1 MTTSAATTTCPRRSW
16 PAKTSKT
23 GPPSKRTRTPRQSVN
38 AAVVDA
44 AVHVTTA
51 AASPTPGG
59 LSEPATAGGG
69 NPATASPDGFTTQG
83 FHHDAPPEGTRI
95 AAAEVSASTR
105 PRPGT

>member
-1 MTTSAATTTCPRRSW
+1 MTTSAATTTYPRRSW

-51 AASPTPGG
+51 AASTTPGG
-59 LSEPATAGGG
+59 LSEPATGGG
-69 NPATASPDGFTTQG
+69 GKPATGSPDGFTQG
-83 FHHDAPPEGTRI
+83 FHHDAPPRGTRI